1 MGGGVALMCAARTGM
16 KRLSVWWWID
26 WVKVPGKR

>member
-1 MGGGVALMCAARTGM
+1 MAPMWAARTGM
-16 KRLSVWWWID
+16 KRLSVWWQID